1 MRSANESCLGLGE
14 DWDTSPGPAA
24 HSRARVVEYL
34 QRPAGPD
41 SPRLQ
46 ALEQARS
53 LSTLLQGYLQKSP
66 EALVFLDG
74 HGTILYRR
82 DNGELQF
89 DRWNRALLRGQ
100 EASSLPAALRLA
112 VIGGDSSLRLQHP
125 QLQGLSATL
134 EPIPGGFVLRLTDD
148 QTLGSSGEL
157 TAQALAAL
165 KKLSLS
171 EQRVARLAVEGL
183 RNDQIAKRLSR
194 SPRTIEFQLH
204 CTFRKLGVSNR
215 VQLSRLLS

>member
-1 MRSANESCLGLGE
+1 MRSASESCLGVVE
-14 DWDTSPGPAA
+14 DWDSSSAAHSRSGGSTYLPGPAA
-24 HSRARVVEYL
+24 HAAPQL
-34 QRPAGPD
+34 QVPD
-41 SPRLQ
+41 HT
-46 ALEQARS
+46 RS

-66 EALVFLDG
+66 EALVFLDWS
-74 HGTILYRR
+74 GTILYK
-82 DNGELQF
+82 NAHGELQF
-89 DRWNRALLRGQ
+89 ERWNRTLPRGQ
-100 EASSLPAALRLA
+100 EASSLPAAMRLA
-112 VIGGDSSLRLQHP
+112 LPGSDRSLRLQHP
-125 QLQGLSATL
+125 ELPGLSATL
-134 EPIPGGFVLRLTDD
+134 DPIPGGFVLRLMDD
-148 QTLGSSGEL
+148 QTLGTAGEL
-157 TAQALAAL
+157 SAQALVAL